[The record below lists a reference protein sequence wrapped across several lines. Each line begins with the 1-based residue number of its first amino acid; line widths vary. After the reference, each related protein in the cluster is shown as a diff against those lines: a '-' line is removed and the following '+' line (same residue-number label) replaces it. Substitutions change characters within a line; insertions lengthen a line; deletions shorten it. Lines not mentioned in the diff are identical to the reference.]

1 MKFLSA
7 TGALIKRR
15 KKTSLA
21 VAIAVLALAAFF
33 VIRAT
38 NQQEDPSYD
47 TYTVKAAPALVLQGK
62 VNAASQ
68 VPVTVQASGQFQS
81 LSVSDGQTVSQGQE
95 LMRYADDSK
104 QSEIDEQANEN
115 TASQSKLTNLNNL
128 LTSLNQQLASAKA
141 AGDSETATSLQ
152 SQVTDTQNSI
162 ADAKATL
169 QSGQSKLTALQKEAN
184 QTVTAPVSGIVHVV
198 ESEGSAPK
206 LTILSDQR
214 VIKAKVSEYDRSK
227 VKANQEVTVTSDVTG
242 KKASGEVLSV
252 ASLPAGNNLT
262 NDTSQTVAY
271 YPVQVENALHER
283 VGTDVHVKVSQ
294 HKLEV
299 PSTAVFH
306 HAGQQVVLEY
316 RQGKVYRTA
325 VATKKVNGVTYVKSG
340 LTAGDRVISD
350 PSASLKKKNGV
361 AVDVN

>member
-128 LTSLNQQLASAKA
+128 LTSLNQQLARPRRPATARRSPASSPRSPTPRTASPTPRQPSSPAKA
-141 AGDSETATSLQ
+141 S
-152 SQVTDTQNSI
+152 
-162 ADAKATL
+162 
-169 QSGQSKLTALQKEAN
+169 
-184 QTVTAPVSGIVHVV
+184 
-198 ESEGSAPK
+198 
-206 LTILSDQR
+206 
-214 VIKAKVSEYDRSK
+214 
-227 VKANQEVTVTSDVTG
+227 
-242 KKASGEVLSV
+242 
-252 ASLPAGNNLT
+252 
-262 NDTSQTVAY
+262 
-271 YPVQVENALHER
+271 
-283 VGTDVHVKVSQ
+283 
-294 HKLEV
+294 
-299 PSTAVFH
+299 
-306 HAGQQVVLEY
+306 
-316 RQGKVYRTA
+316 
-325 VATKKVNGVTYVKSG
+325 
-340 LTAGDRVISD
+340 
-350 PSASLKKKNGV
+350 
-361 AVDVN
+361 

>member
-38 NQQEDPSYD
+38 NQQEDPSND

-95 LMRYADDSK
+95 LMRYADDST
-104 QSEIDEQANEN
+104 QSEIDAQANEN

-141 AGDSETATSLQ
+141 AGDSETVTSLQ

-184 QTVTAPVSGIVHVV
+184 QTVTAPVSGNVV

-206 LTILSDQR
+206 LTIHSDQR
-214 VIKAKVSEYDRSK
+214 VIKAKVSEYARSK